1 MLRRARGRHL
11 SIRWLCSRARKLHE
25 ELYPGTPFRAS
36 RGWRRRFGK
45 RNGITRRKKTNTNS
59 KSVAERLPAVRLWH
73 TKLAGLVSQKRPG
86 MPDQRFDPKY
96 GRFVPYARLNVDQA
110 RAHTRAHT
118 RARACARARRTNTR
132 SAAIMFRFGDQVGWC
147 VGRVKRFYPTL
158 YGGKFNVEVKYED
171 GDTMDHFL
179 SADSYVGA
187 EIVGADLDN
196 VVPPGSWVVI
206 EKPK

>member
-1 MLRRARGRHL
+1 MTANGEDDNLIKPEGTVDYTFERPPAPETPASEDTLAEDGGVHAHVPGEIEPCG
-11 SIRWLCSRARKLHE
+11 SDE
-25 ELYPGTPFRAS
+25 ESDILASEEDAGGADDGDLLAPFAKALPQEEGGA
-36 RGWRRRFGK
+36 GWVRVG
-45 RNGITRRKKTNTNS
+45 
-59 KSVAERLPAVRLWH
+59 VPAV
-73 TKLAGLVSQKRPG
+73 
-86 MPDQRFDPKY
+86 D
-96 GRFVPYARLNVDQA
+96 
-110 RAHTRAHT
+110 
-118 RARACARARRTNTR
+118 RTLQG
-132 SAAIMFRFGDQVGWC
+132 AAIMFRFGDQVGWC